1 MKRLQLKNANKVSL
15 TNGTKQELG
24 KLEFD
29 LNQFKI
35 PKKFVLLKNEVV
47 IKIDKEKNK
56 TGELVEAGTH
66 TVTFKVYDRS
76 LVEIAMQNELTEY
89 GSPIDV
95 VIEKV
100 ADIPNFDNY
109 SEVDFVPIKFEG
121 LTVKPLK
128 VQRKVYANGQSI
140 DSWQFA
146 DLRVSVTGYK
156 VEE

>member
-1 MKRLQLKNANKVSL
+1 MKKLQLKNANKISL

-29 LNQFKI
+29 LKQFKI
-35 PKKFVLLKNEVV
+35 PKNFVLLKNEVE

-56 TGELVEAGTH
+56 TGELVETGTH
-66 TVTFKVYDRS
+66 TITFKVYDRS

-100 ADIPNFDNY
+100 TDIPNFDNY

-121 LTVKPLK
+121 LIVKPLK
-128 VQRKVYANGQSI
+128 VQRKVYANGQSV